1 MFIFIQLWLKS
12 ISYLIDQY
20 RAYFHSVV
28 TKIDQLLCDWSVMIW
43 DAAST
48 LGFCL
53 SAAASNAGQQIWMK
67 IIYIILHSLNSICK
81 TSLVDMKLLFQLC
94 SNDGLPLEGIWR
106 LLWSITLA
114 DTSRDCHFLFFLQC
128 YMYPDLSS
136 WLSSNIWKRR
146 SYFVT
151 LWWLTRLSH
160 LWPRVYAE
168 LRSNFFVFRF

>member
-1 MFIFIQLWLKS
+1 MIDSSTYFHSFVTKTDQLLYDRSVVRIFIQLWLKS
-12 ISYLIDQY
+12 TGCYMIDQYSVYFHSVVTKIDQY

-53 SAAASNAGQQIWMK
+53 SAAASNAGRQIWMK
-67 IIYIILHSLNSICK
+67 IIYIISHSLNSICK

-114 DTSRDCHFLFFLQC
+114 DTSRDCHFLFF
-128 YMYPDLSS
+128 Y
-136 WLSSNIWKRR
+136 N
-146 SYFVT
+146 VT
-151 LWWLTRLSH
+151 CIRIFLH
-160 LWPRVYAE
+160 G
-168 LRSNFFVFRF
+168 

>member
-1 MFIFIQLWLKS
+1 MHIFIQLWLRLISCYMIDQLCIFSFSCDLQTDQLLYDWSAVRIFIQLWLKS

-53 SAAASNAGQQIWMK
+53 SAAASNAGRQIWMK

-94 SNDGLPLEGIWR
+94 LNDGLPLEGIWR

-114 DTSRDCHFLFFLQC
+114 DTSRDCHFLFF
-128 YMYPDLSS
+128 Y
-136 WLSSNIWKRR
+136 N
-146 SYFVT
+146 VT
-151 LWWLTRLSH
+151 CIRIFLH
-160 LWPRVYAE
+160 G
-168 LRSNFFVFRF
+168 

>member
-1 MFIFIQLWLKS
+1 MVCIFIQLWLKS

-28 TKIDQLLCDWSVMIW
+28 TKIDQLLCDWSFMIW

-53 SAAASNAGQQIWMK
+53 SAAASNAGRQIWTK

-151 LWWLTRLSH
+151 L
-160 LWPRVYAE
+160 
-168 LRSNFFVFRF
+168 